1 MYRLAL
7 LGLFVLFSAP
17 NVSAQVSCGTP
28 PEGLTIDPDPV
39 TTAKQVESGE
49 ATLKEFMRASLDKY
63 RALHQDV
70 PTIAASLYFQCLTR
84 QSDSAWRSGSTYLV
98 FLTPDGRIFQHARSM
113 GLSGRMLKPEIYT
126 AVLQAL
132 EVDPGELV
140 DFQSMFAALAVAAS
154 KEGGYFDAGGAAG
167 YTVVQYGEEQ
177 EIFPYIWIAGLDIGE
192 EHLVPFADETVDPGN
207 PSVTAK
213 DVVDRA
219 TLKEFVSEAGR
230 IILSLPGLN
239 ALSQFRVAL
248 RDPNGPW
255 RHGSVYLYILNS
267 SSKIILFH
275 GAFPDRFEFRP
286 LVPTVRDA
294 VTGEFI
300 LNQVLQAA
308 NVSPEGGFVEYYFD
322 DPTDA
327 TDRADI
333 PKIGYARK
341 FRLRPQTIIIG
352 SGFYLSES
360 DFASLTRTEVEAT
373 IFGDIAEGAAIE
385 FSRAIAGQP
394 ANYLWNA
401 FVDTNSQISLS
412 ISSTRGVTGYY
423 RARAIMR
430 NEVVGLWNS
439 IPMNSGRRQTMEL
452 FTNGSSRVIRVESLS
467 RSNPV
472 VAAKPATSIE
482 GGLSPGSPNPF
493 NSSTILAYRLE
504 NPGPVRLVI
513 YNVLGQPVRTL
524 VDVVH
529 GAGTHRIAWD
539 ARNEMGAL
547 LSTGIY
553 FARLSYPGGV
563 QTQRLL
569 FLK

>member
-1 MYRLAL
+1 MYILTL
-7 LGLFVLFSAP
+7 IGLFVLFGSP

-28 PEGLTIDPDPV
+28 PEDLTIEPDPA
-39 TTAKQVESGE
+39 TTAQQVDSGE

-84 QSDSAWRSGSTYLV
+84 QNDSAWHSDSTYLV
-98 FLTPDGRIFQHARSM
+98 FLTPDGRIFQHAKSM

-154 KEGGYFDAGGAAG
+154 KEGGYFDVGGAAG

-192 EHLVPFADETVDPGN
+192 EHLVAFADETVDPGN

-219 TLKEFVSEAGR
+219 TLKEFVNEAGR
-230 IILSLPGLN
+230 TILSLPGLI
-239 ALSQFRVAL
+239 AFSQFRVAL
-248 RDPNGPW
+248 RDPNGSW
-255 RHGSVYLYILNS
+255 QHDSVYLYILNAS
-267 SSKIILFH
+267 SRFILFH

-294 VTGEFI
+294 VTGKFI
-300 LNQVLQAA
+300 LNQVIQAA
-308 NVSPEGGFVEYYFD
+308 NVSAEGGFVEYYFD

-341 FRLRPQTIIIG
+341 FNLRPHTIIIG

-373 IFGDIAEGAAIE
+373 ILGDIVEGAAIE
-385 FSRAIAGQP
+385 FSRSIAGQP

-401 FVDTNSQISLS
+401 FVDSNSQISLT
-412 ISSTRGVTGYY
+412 ISSTRDVTGYY

-430 NEVVGLWNS
+430 NEVAGQWNS
-439 IPMNSGRRQTMEL
+439 IPLNSGRRQTLEL
-452 FTNGSSRVIRVESLS
+452 PLNGSSRVIRVDSLS

-472 VAAKPATSIE
+472 AAAKPTISIE

-493 NSSTILAYRLE
+493 NSSTILTYRLAS
-504 NPGPVRLVI
+504 PGPVRLVI
-513 YNVLGQPVRTL
+513 YNVLGQPVRAL

-529 GAGTHRIAWD
+529 GAGTYRIAWD
-539 ARNEMGAL
+539 ARNDGGAL
-547 LSTGIY
+547 LSTGLYI
-553 FARLSYPGGV
+553 ARLSYPGGV

-569 FLK
+569 YLK